1 MRFDGL
7 VSGKSPTGDTFMTM
21 RTGARSHV
29 AYVTFL
35 RFQSPFSFFRSG
47 GVLGN
52 GSNDF
57 FLLHQL
63 VYGSERRGG
72 DVATLGAL
80 PDRATPSHGKR
91 QYG

>member
-1 MRFDGL
+1 
-7 VSGKSPTGDTFMTM
+7 MTM

-35 RFQSPFSFFRSG
+35 RFQFPFSFFRSG
-47 GVLGN
+47 GVPGN

-63 VYGSERRGG
+63 IYLDLEGLEPDNLDYWCMGRR
-72 DVATLGAL
+72 DVEETLLPLGAL